1 VIKPSS
7 LVGRELGDLAATFES
22 DRELRDFFARP
33 WTPPTVKRTVAMEVA
48 QRSDLSKLA
57 SDFMSLVAGRGRTDY
72 IEAIAARYE
81 KLVDEH
87 LGRVRARVRTAVPL
101 TDEGRR
107 TLSAKIG
114 QTLGSRQVLLEDIV
128 DPTMLGGF
136 VVESGGV
143 VVGRQP
149 GGSARADTP
158 PSHERPGRRRYSAD
172 TFVEPAWRCAGH
184 LGSDSHRCKGHRR
197 SGRTTRKATGAP

>member
-1 VIKPSS
+1 M
-7 LVGRELGDLAATFES
+7 LES

-87 LGRVRARVRTAVPL
+87 LGRVRARAFAPRCPSPTRGAGRSLRKSDRRLGAGRYCSRRSSIPRCSAVSSWRAAASL
-101 TDEGRR
+101 LDGSLEG
-107 TLSAKIG
+107 
-114 QTLGSRQVLLEDIV
+114 QLERI
-128 DPTMLGGF
+128 
-136 VVESGGV
+136 
-143 VVGRQP
+143 
-149 GGSARADTP
+149 
-158 PSHERPGRRRYSAD
+158 RRRLMSA
-172 TFVEPAWRCAGH
+172 
-184 LGSDSHRCKGHRR
+184 
-197 SGRTTRKATGAP
+197 